1 MSAIVDAFVV
11 SPYISLVVQLIVP
24 KNNVGDRKESYE
36 VYSTTAMH
44 NWSDIIVYEH

>member
-1 MSAIVDAFVV
+1 MLYGRV
-11 SPYISLVVQLIVP
+11 SPYISLVVQLIVL

-44 NWSDIIVYEH
+44 NWYQFSDTTVYEH